1 MAKHSVEQ
9 SDGGK
14 QGLGVGGIDVAKDWH
29 YVQWLDTNGRP
40 VGKAFRFANTR
51 AGFEAMWERRP
62 SEVVRVGMESTGHY
76 WLGLAHWLRA
86 QGAEVVLV
94 QPAHVHRL
102 KELDDNTPTKTDAKD
117 ARVIARLVYDGR
129 WFRWEPRGGALAQL
143 ATLAVTR
150 RQHHQ
155 DVMRWRARIAGW
167 LHQYFPEFFTVFK
180 AWDGKAALTTL
191 DTLPTPDLVL
201 AQSVDAIADQFK
213 AATKNR
219 VGAKR
224 AHALHQAAVDS
235 IGIPVGRATARLQLA
250 SDLRSWRAALA
261 AQTAIEAEQAAI
273 LEDLAPAQPL
283 FSIPG
288 FGPQVVA
295 TMLGE
300 LGDLSRFTDA
310 RQAQKM
316 AGLNLTQIS
325 SGHRQGQTHIGKRGR
340 PAARAVLYQAACVA
354 VAKDPQ
360 WKVWYHS
367 LTHRAAHPLAPK
379 AALVAV
385 ATKLLRVAWACMK
398 HGQVYDAARLFP
410 SGEVPAAA

>member
-9 SDGGK
+9 SGVGK

-29 YVQWLDTNGRP
+29 YIQWLDGSGRP

-51 AGFEAMWERRP
+51 AGFEAMWDRRP
-62 SEVVRVGMESTGHY
+62 SDAVRVGMESTGHY

-117 ARVIARLVYDGR
+117 ARVIARLVYDD
-129 WFRWEPRGGALAQL
+129 RWEPRAGALAQL

-155 DVMRWRARIAGW
+155 EVMRWRSRIAGW
-167 LHQYFPEFFTVFK
+167 LHQYFPEFRTVFK
-180 AWDGKAALTTL
+180 AWDGKAALTAL

-201 AQSVDAIADQFK
+201 AQSVDTLTAQFK

-235 IGIPVGRATARLQLA
+235 IGIPEGRAIARLQLA
-250 SDLRSWRAALA
+250 SYLRSWRAAVA
-261 AQTAIEAEQAAI
+261 AQTAIEAEQATI
-273 LEDLAPAQPL
+273 LADLAPAEPL
-283 FSIPG
+283 YSIPG
-288 FGPQVVA
+288 FGPQVIA
-295 TMLGE
+295 TLLGE
-300 LGDLSRFTDA
+300 LGDLSRFADP

-325 SGHRQGQTHIGKRGR
+325 SGHHQGQTHIAKRGR

-360 WKVWYHS
+360 WKAWYHS
-367 LTHRAAHPLAPK
+367 LTRRAAHPLAPK
-379 AALVAV
+379 AAMVAV
-385 ATKLLRVAWACMK
+385 ATKLLRVAWACMT
-398 HGQVYDAARLFP
+398 HGQAYDARRLFATT
-410 SGEVPAAA
+410 EVVAAA

>member
-9 SDGGK
+9 GGMGD
-14 QGLGVGGIDVAKDWH
+14 QALGVGGIDVAKDWH
-29 YVQWLDTNGRP
+29 YIQWLDGSGRP

-51 AGFEAMWERRP
+51 AGFEAMWDRRP
-62 SEVVRVGMESTGHY
+62 SDAVRIGMESTGHY

-117 ARVIARLVYDGR
+117 ARVIARLVFDDR
-129 WFRWEPRGGALAQL
+129 WFRWEPRAGALAQL

-167 LHQYFPEFFTVFK
+167 LHQYFPEFLTVFK
-180 AWDGKAALTTL
+180 AWDGKAALTVL
-191 DTLPTPDLVL
+191 DAQPTPDLVL
-201 AQSVDAIADQFK
+201 VAPVEALTTQFK
-213 AATKNR
+213 AATKHR

-224 AHALHQAAVDS
+224 AHALHRAAGDS
-235 IGIPVGRATARLQLA
+235 IGIPEGRVTARLQLA
-250 SDLRSWRAALA
+250 SYLGSWRAALA

-273 LEDLAPAQPL
+273 LADLAPAQPL

-288 FGPQVVA
+288 FGPQVIA
-295 TMLGE
+295 TLLGE
-300 LGDLSRFTDA
+300 LGDLSRFADP

-325 SGHRQGQTHIGKRGR
+325 SGHHQGQTHIAKRGR

-360 WKVWYHS
+360 WKAWYQS
-367 LTHRAAHPLAPK
+367 LTRRAAHPLAPK
-379 AALVAV
+379 AAMVAV

-398 HGQVYDAARLFP
+398 HGQGYDAARLFP
-410 SGEVPAAA
+410 IGEVPTAA